1 MNKLQ
6 LIIFLDSQ
14 NFYLHR
20 IPRGPYLQYK
30 LSEKDNNGNYKRR
43 ENKPNFISSSTLIEN
58 GEKFYHSS
66 IDLLGN
72 GTTTILP
79 RAKILNTS
87 LSDTSGV
94 DYNLRTQTI
103 GRFNPPKLA
112 TITSTISDY
121 KQNPKSTK
129 IIPVVPAKQQ
139 MGYNTLPSTRR
150 ECQSIKRNFNTTA
163 LPSYIT
169 LENALSYEFFHF
181 LSPAQGWALLCQ
193 SIQAL
198 QDLFLSGES
207 NFLFFLSFVCF
218 KPSEKSFNLTKK
230 LFLIYFRNLKLSKK
244 VSCRIFILYS
254 FSQG

>member
-1 MNKLQ
+1 M
-6 LIIFLDSQ
+6 
-14 NFYLHR
+14 
-20 IPRGPYLQYK
+20 
-30 LSEKDNNGNYKRR
+30 SEKDNNGNYKR
-43 ENKPNFISSSTLIEN
+43 KDHKLNFISSSALIEH

-66 IDLLGN
+66 IDLLAN
-72 GTTTILP
+72 GQATILP
-79 RAKILNTS
+79 RAKILNAS
-87 LSDTSGV
+87 ISDTSGV

-103 GRFNPPKLA
+103 GRYNPAKPA
-112 TITSTISDY
+112 TTSTISDY

-129 IIPVVPAKQQ
+129 MIPVVPAKQQ
-139 MGYNTLPSTRR
+139 IGYNSYTLPSTRR

-207 NFLFFLSFVCF
+207 NFVTFSCFLTQ
-218 KPSEKSFNLTKK
+218 LGK
-230 LFLIYFRNLKLSKK
+230 L
-244 VSCRIFILYS
+244 
-254 FSQG
+254 

>member
-1 MNKLQ
+1 MIHERLKKLSST
-6 LIIFLDSQ
+6 LKAYFKLNFL
-14 NFYLHR
+14 FFLHR

-43 ENKPNFISSSTLIEN
+43 DKPNFISSAALIEH
-58 GEKFYHSS
+58 GEKLYHSS
-66 IDLLGN
+66 IDLLAN
-72 GTTTILP
+72 GQATILP
-79 RAKILNTS
+79 RAKILNS
-87 LSDTSGV
+87 SISDTSGV

-103 GRFNPPKLA
+103 GRYNPTKPA
-112 TITSTISDY
+112 TTSTNCDY
-121 KQNPKSTK
+121 KQNPKLTK
-129 IIPVVPAKQQ
+129 KIPVVPAKQQ
-139 MGYNTLPSTRR
+139 IGYNSYTLPSTRR

-207 NFLFFLSFVCF
+207 NFVTFSRFV
-218 KPSEKSFNLTKK
+218 
-230 LFLIYFRNLKLSKK
+230 
-244 VSCRIFILYS
+244 
-254 FSQG
+254 